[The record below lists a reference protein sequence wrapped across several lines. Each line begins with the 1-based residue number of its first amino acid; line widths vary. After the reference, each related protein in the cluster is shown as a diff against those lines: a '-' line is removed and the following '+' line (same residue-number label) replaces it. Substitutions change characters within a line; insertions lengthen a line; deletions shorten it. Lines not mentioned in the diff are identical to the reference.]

1 MAARA
6 SSHVRRTAGE
16 AEGKEAAVVC
26 GGGKLS
32 TAIPR
37 PAVLWKVENALNE
50 LYAPAQRTSSQS
62 V

>member
-1 MAARA
+1 M
-6 SSHVRRTAGE
+6 AGE